1 MQCKFR
7 LFAGYFLTKN
17 SQKKSTI
24 CNKFAV
30 YENKGVGMKICK
42 PEYLQR
48 VATLT
53 KEEQERVMSRMA
65 GKLPKRLQK
74 DKLSV
79 EEAIAI
85 QLEIEDE
92 QLHEWRQHMQAIKAE
107 AEKKASKQAIKAE
120 KKQIP
125 TIKKEIA
132 KAAKSTAPAKPKATA
147 KPKAAAKPKATSPAA
162 TKAPSNSK

>member
-1 MQCKFR
+1 
-7 LFAGYFLTKN
+7 
-17 SQKKSTI
+17 
-24 CNKFAV
+24 
-30 YENKGVGMKICK
+30 MKICK

-48 VATLT
+48 VAKLS
-53 KEEQERVMSRMA
+53 KQEQERVMSRMA

-92 QLHEWRQHMQAIKAE
+92 QLQEWRQRMQTIKAE
-107 AEKKASKQAIKAE
+107 AEKKANKRALKAE

-125 TIKKEIA
+125 TIKKVSS
-132 KAAKSTAPAKPKATA
+132 KKTSSKPAQV
-147 KPKAAAKPKATSPAA
+147 
-162 TKAPSNSK
+162 NSKAQQKPE